1 MYLLRKGKNSVWKGL
16 GLGSV
21 NQILV
26 CMFLREL
33 TFFPSSFETESR
45 YHGEII
51 REAARKSPAGRTGTE
66 NAEVIS
72 GARSGTTVVL
82 RKMAAAV
89 ITTPL
94 DEVLRG
100 RRT

>member
-1 MYLLRKGKNSVWKGL
+1 
-16 GLGSV
+16 
-21 NQILV
+21 
-26 CMFLREL
+26 MFLREL

-72 GARSGTTVVL
+72 GARSGTTVVVL